1 MKDEITQLRMSL
13 EKAIDEREGLE
24 EKVRLGCN
32 GPLYIRL
39 PFTKTC
45 FLQPCSIDS
54 MKLKTVSHEVSQLR
68 KELADEQFAKKE
80 SDVEVCIL
88 NLIAVCRS
96 LVLSVSP
103 FPCVILPY
111 NFYLLSN

>member
-1 MKDEITQLRMSL
+1 MQWSFVHGIAK
-13 EKAIDEREGLE
+13 
-24 EKVRLGCN
+24 
-32 GPLYIRL
+32 IRL

-45 FLQPCSIDS
+45 FLQPCLIDS
-54 MKLKTVSHEVSQLR
+54 MKLKAVSHEVSQLR

-88 NLIAVCRS
+88 NLIAVFRS

-103 FPCVILPY
+103 FPCDILPY
-111 NFYLLSN
+111 NFLLSN